1 MLTTKL
7 TKHLALLLLGAAVL
21 IGGAAMAQ
29 DKEAEESDQA
39 FLSRMEREMNTLQAR
54 ADNVERWVRQKMGM
68 SNATGYRAGVSAS
81 ASPGRTATNPMD
93 SELRRMRLELRSIKK
108 EIDKERERMGEQYK
122 SRDQVEFDRAH
133 WNVVVRRFEVELI
146 EMERD
151 LRRL

>member
-1 MLTTKL
+1 MVTTRL
-7 TKHLALLLLGAAVL
+7 SQYLAILLLGTAVL
-21 IGGAAMAQ
+21 ISGAAVAQ
-29 DKEAEESDQA
+29 EKKAEESDQA
-39 FLSRMEREMNTLQAR
+39 FLSRMERELNMLQAR

-68 SNATGYRAGVSAS
+68 SNATGYRAGVSAT
-81 ASPGRTATNPMD
+81 ATPGRTATNPMD
-93 SELRRMRLELRSIKK
+93 SELRRMRLELRSMKK
-108 EIDKERERMGEQYK
+108 KIDRERERMGEQYK